1 MSKSVLRFFRT
12 LGLKSIL
19 RSALTLEQEV
29 YNLYTSL
36 KEELADLEVPPSI
49 VRIVDEEVGHQSLI
63 RDMIAGH
70 IGEEEMERVL
80 EGDDLH
86 IHDPQAIEPLSK
98 KRYGPVLQPLQII
111 LDRERGV
118 YDLFA
123 GLYRKSR
130 IPSVRRAFRF
140 LKEQEQTH
148 VLLLERLLGK
158 SNS

>member
-1 MSKSVLRFFRT
+1 MNVLRFFRR

-19 RSALTLEQEV
+19 GSALTLEKEV

-36 KEELADLEVPPSI
+36 KEELAYLEVPPSI

-63 RDMIAGH
+63 RDMIANH
-70 IGEEEMERVL
+70 IGEQEMERIL
-80 EGDDLH
+80 EEYTLH
-86 IHDPQAIEPLSK
+86 LHDPQSLEPLSE
-98 KRYGPVLQPLQII
+98 KRYGPLLRRLQTI
-111 LDRERGV
+111 LDREREI
-118 YDLFA
+118 YDLFS
-123 GLYRKSR
+123 GLYKKSW

-158 SNS
+158 PKT